1 MKPAS
6 LPRWRQSLLVEF
18 YTNENPFPHLLDLDY
33 RAVRTERYKYIHWI
47 RFPDQGELYDLR
59 ADSLERT
66 NLAREPRMAG
76 VRAELR
82 AELGRLVLAAMGL
95 EEGK

>member
-1 MKPAS
+1 M
-6 LPRWRQSLLVEF
+6 
-18 YTNENPFPHLLDLDY
+18 
-33 RAVRTERYKYIHWI
+33 
-47 RFPDQGELYDLR
+47 RFPDQDELYDLR